1 MANDVRF
8 YSQKEQFLIT
18 ENKNQ
23 GWKKCGTWEPGS
35 REMKCSQREITEKS
49 VICPGAQR
57 EIGGSGIAVPG
68 K

>member
-1 MANDVRF
+1 MMLGFTPKKNN
-8 YSQKEQFLIT
+8 FLIT

-35 REMKCSQREITEKS
+35 REMKCSQREITEKT

-57 EIGGSGIAVPG
+57 EIGGSRIAVLG